1 MACLKGYIPII
12 TDLPCR
18 LAAILHRA
26 GAIRILARRASTTS
40 PACGP
45 APSAPTSPISARP
58 NPRAGFHRARAHA
71 NPAGA
76 FTAAFR
82 TDESPPARP
91 MRSPRPPAFPGPNKP
106 TDRNPSPAVRPRQN
120 ARTISRPRAT
130 DTATPILPRLPPS
143 PCARAS
149 GSLRPLFHHPAV
161 CPKAV
166 TTRSPALPPPPVQP
180 LGRRSL
186 PRRRAL
192 EALDQEVDEHADLG
206 RQVPALRVDGVDRGA
221 VVDGEVGEQRH

>member
-130 DTATPILPRLPPS
+130 DTATPILPRPPPS
-143 PCARAS
+143 ACARAS
-149 GSLRPLFHHPAV
+149 GSPRPLLHHPAV
-161 CPKAV
+161 CPKTVANP
-166 TTRSPALPPPPVQP
+166 SMPPCHR
-180 LGRRSL
+180 RRSS
-186 PRRRAL
+186 RSA
-192 EALDQEVDEHADLG
+192 G
-206 RQVPALRVDGVDRGA
+206 DRYPGA
-221 VVDGEVGEQRH
+221 VPWRRSTRKSMNTRTLAGRCRRCG